1 MNVRDIRP
9 ESGPGSAAPIQP
21 VRGVDPRET
30 PHGAADARDRKDRVE
45 ISEEGR
51 ALAAQEEV
59 RTDGTLDAERV
70 LELRRWVQ
78 AGGFDDPKVVD
89 KIARRLLDLGEV

>member
-9 ESGPGSAAPIQP
+9 DSGPGSAAPIQP
-21 VRGVDPRET
+21 VRGVEPRET
-30 PHGAADARDRKDRVE
+30 PRSAPDARDRQDRVE

-59 RTDGTLDAERV
+59 RTDGSLDAERV
-70 LELRRWVQ
+70 LELRRWIQ
-78 AGGFDDPKVVD
+78 SGGYDDPQVVD
-89 KIARRLLDLGEV
+89 RIARRLLESGDL

>member
-1 MNVRDIRP
+1 MNVREIRP

-21 VRGVDPRET
+21 VRGVEPREPT
-30 PHGAADARDRKDRVE
+30 RGASDTRDRQDRVE
-45 ISEEGR
+45 ISDEAR

-59 RTDGTLDAERV
+59 RTDGTLDAERI

-78 AGGFDDPKVVD
+78 SGGYDDPQVVD

>member
-9 ESGPGSAAPIQP
+9 DSGPGSAAPIQA
-21 VRGVDPRET
+21 VRGVEPRET
-30 PHGAADARDRKDRVE
+30 SRNASNARERQDRVE

-59 RTDGTLDAERV
+59 RNDGSLDAERV
-70 LELRRWVQ
+70 LELRRWIQ
-78 AGGFDDPKVVD
+78 SGGFDDPKVVD
-89 KIARRLLDLGEV
+89 KIARRLLDSGEV